1 MINLLPTGSINE
13 SQPLRLSET
22 STSQLMVDWNIFH
35 ASLDKQVLEALVFN
49 TPNLA
54 HDPQGFTLLRAI
66 MQAFNWFTPILLLIW
81 RTSRRISWLPPVT
94 KMTICIRN
102 KFQYPCRS
110 GVSVGKSR
118 FLSAFISTY
127 FLTDLPMLYF
137 GRTFARATKRFIAV
151 YSEMLNQSMIA
162 ITSGL
167 KETHGIFFLSFD
179 LKGNWLFC

>member
-1 MINLLPTGSINE
+1 MLPWTNRYWRHWSLTHQILHMIHKVS
-13 SQPLRLSET
+13 
-22 STSQLMVDWNIFH
+22 
-35 ASLDKQVLEALVFN
+35 
-49 TPNLA
+49 
-54 HDPQGFTLLRAI
+54 LLRAI

-81 RTSRRISWLPPVT
+81 GTSRRISWLPPVT
-94 KMTICIRN
+94 KMTICIRS

-110 GVSVGKSR
+110 GVSAGKSR

-167 KETHGIFFLSFD
+167 KETHGIFFFSFERK
-179 LKGNWLFC
+179 LAVLLEF